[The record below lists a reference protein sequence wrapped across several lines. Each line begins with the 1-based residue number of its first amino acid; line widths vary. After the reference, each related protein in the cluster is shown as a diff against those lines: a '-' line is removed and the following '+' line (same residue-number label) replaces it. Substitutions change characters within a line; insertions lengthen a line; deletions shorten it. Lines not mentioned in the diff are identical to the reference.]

1 MEKRKPKPLMIFLI
15 VTAGILILMGVVW
28 LFLASPVNPLSNETV
43 EVEIENGTSTMEI
56 SNILKKDKLIRS
68 KALFGVYIKV
78 NRVSSLKAGTYKF
91 RRNMSLSE
99 IVDTLEKGSAYNPNM
114 VKLVFKEGE
123 RVTDYAKVIEK
134 HTNHSYD
141 EVISV
146 LKDKT
151 YMQEL
156 ISKYWFLT
164 DAILNPDI
172 YYPLEGYL
180 APDTYHF
187 DNKDVE
193 VKDIIETML
202 DENEKKLSSYKDA
215 LGNQIHE
222 KITMASIVE
231 LEGTNTENRKMIVTV
246 FNNRLASRM
255 NLGSDVTTYYGLQV
269 AMTSDLSSEQFASAN
284 AYNTRSTTMIGKMPV
299 GPICNPDISSI
310 EASINPTDNDYLFF
324 VADKN
329 GNIFYTKTNAE
340 HDKKVAEIKAKG
352 DWIW

>member
-1 MEKRKPKPLMIFLI
+1 MIRRKPKILMIFIFSL
-15 VTAGILILMGVVW
+15 ASFLILMGIIW
-28 LFLASPVNPLSNETV
+28 LFLASPTNILSKDIV
-43 EVEIENGTSTMEI
+43 EVEIKNGTSTIEI
-56 SNILKKDKLIRS
+56 SNILKKKKLIHS
-68 KALFGVYIKV
+68 KILFGVYIKL

-99 IVDTLEKGSAYNPNM
+99 IVNTLEKGSTYNPNM

-123 RVTDYAKVIEK
+123 RITDYAKVIEK

-141 EVISV
+141 EAISV
-146 LKDKT
+146 FKDKE

-156 ISKYWFLT
+156 ISKYWFLNEE
-164 DAILNPDI
+164 ILNSSI

-187 DNKDVE
+187 DDKNVE
-193 VKDIIETML
+193 IKDIIETML
-202 DENEKKLSSYKDA
+202 DENMKKLEPYKDSF
-215 LGNQIHE
+215 GNEIH
-222 KITMASIVE
+222 KYVTMASIVE
-231 LEGTNTENRKMIVTV
+231 LEGTNTDNRKMIVTV
-246 FNNRLASRM
+246 FNNRLASGM

-269 AMTSDLSSEQFASAN
+269 AMTSDLTSEQFASVN
-284 AYNTRSTTMIGKMPV
+284 GYNTRSTTMIGKMPV

-329 GNIFYTKTNAE
+329 GNIYYSKTMKE
-340 HDKKVAEIKAKG
+340 HEQKIVDIKAKG